1 MAIEQGGRA
10 MTNGRFFAGLGKAV
24 MLLVFT
30 AFVMGPILATVLGGF
45 KSAGDLRTNPLGLPT
60 AWETQFYSDLI
71 SDPKFWS
78 YLWSS
83 LVISMTA
90 VVLTLIVAAAAA
102 YVFAQIRFFGGR
114 FLQAYLLLGLVFPF
128 ATAILPLFITVR
140 NLGLLDTH
148 WAVILPQSA
157 FGLSLA
163 ILLFKTFF
171 DQLPKELFE
180 AAYVEGCGYIRF
192 FWRFTLPLS
201 TPILATVGVF
211 VFVQSWNNFLL
222 PLIVLNSR
230 EIYTW
235 PLGMMQFRGEHLV
248 EWNKTLAFISL
259 TLVPAIVFFLA
270 AQRYI
275 VAGLTGGAVKG

>member
-1 MAIEQGGRA
+1 MKTGHFLAA
-10 MTNGRFFAGLGKAV
+10 LGKV
-24 MLLVFT
+24 LLLLVFS
-30 AFVMGPILATVLGGF
+30 AFVLGPILATVLGGF
-45 KSAGDLRTNPLGLPT
+45 KSAGDLRTNPFGLPVV
-60 AWETQFYSDLI
+60 WETQFYSDLI
-71 SDPKFWS
+71 TDPAFWS
-78 YLWSS
+78 YLGNS
-83 LVISMTA
+83 LVISVAA
-90 VVLTLIVAAAAA
+90 VLLTLIVAAAAA
-102 YVFAQIRFFGGR
+102 YVFAQMRFFGSR
-114 FLQAYLLLGLVFPF
+114 YIQSYLLLGLVFPF

-140 NLGLLDTH
+140 DLGLLDTY
-148 WAVILPQSA
+148 WAVILPQTA

-163 ILLFKTFF
+163 SLLFKTFF

-192 FWRFTLPLS
+192 FWQFTLPLS

-230 EIYTW
+230 DVFTW
-235 PLGMMQFRGEHLV
+235 PLGMMQFRGEFLV
-248 EWNKTLAFISL
+248 EWNRTLAFISL

>member
-1 MAIEQGGRA
+1 MSHRSFI
-10 MTNGRFFAGLGKAV
+10 AGLAKAV
-24 MLLVFT
+24 LQLVFA
-30 AFVMGPILATVLGGF
+30 AFVLGPIVATFLGGF
-45 KSAGDLRTNPLGLPT
+45 KSAGDLRTNPFGRPVI
-60 AWETQFYSDLI
+60 WETQFYADLI
-71 SDPKFWS
+71 RDPGFWS
-78 YLWSS
+78 YLVNS
-83 LVISMTA
+83 LVISVSA

-102 YVFAQIRFFGGR
+102 YVFAQIRFFGSR
-114 FLQAYLLLGLVFPF
+114 FIMSYLLLGLVFPF

-140 NLGLLDTH
+140 DLGLLDTY
-148 WAVILPQSA
+148 WAVILPQTA

-163 ILLFKTFF
+163 VLLFKTFF

-192 FWRFTLPLS
+192 FWKFTLPLS

-230 EIYTW
+230 DGFTW
-235 PLGMMQFRGEHLV
+235 PLGMMQFRGEYLV
-248 EWNKTLAFISL
+248 EWNRTLAFISL
-259 TLVPAIVFFLA
+259 TLMPAIVFFLA